1 MAQFSA
7 TVSFYGDNYCVQN
20 HASCI
25 SAKYHRYR
33 SQFNKVSAKTS
44 AVGLSPF
51 HDTVYVRSSALCAVE
66 TLDLIGLDDVIKVI
80 YRSTHS
86 ADSTMRTPIL
96 FNKARTAAS
105 PYRQAAS
112 RLVWIFQGALQID
125 TPRRQ

>member
-66 TLDLIGLDDVIKVI
+66 TLDLIGPYSRFAISTGCVTVGVDFSGSIADRHATSTVKLNYLIK
-80 YRSTHS
+80 
-86 ADSTMRTPIL
+86 
-96 FNKARTAAS
+96 
-105 PYRQAAS
+105 
-112 RLVWIFQGALQID
+112 
-125 TPRRQ
+125 